1 MPSPTILFAAKSE
14 KWAEY
19 EPALRMALQKAG
31 VDTAGLTTE
40 ADPAEVDYIIYAPN
54 SGLQDFTPF
63 TRAKAV
69 LSLWA
74 GVEDIVGNETIT
86 MPLARMVD
94 YGLTQGM
101 LEFVMGHVLRYHLMI
116 DDFLAGQD
124 GVWRP
129 NLVPPLARDRKVTI
143 LGLGV
148 LGAAAAQS
156 LARIGFDVAGWSR
169 SLKSIEGIACYH
181 GEDGLFDA
189 MRHAEILVTLLPD
202 TAATR
207 GLINQTTLAALPH
220 GAKIINPGRG
230 SLIEDAAL
238 LAALDTGK
246 IAAATLDVFTIEPLP
261 ASHPYWRH
269 PRVTVTPHIASAT
282 RAETAS
288 ETIAENIRRGETGE
302 TLLHLVDRAAGY

>member
-19 EPALRMALQKAG
+19 EPALRKALQKTG
-31 VDTAGLTTE
+31 VDATGLTTE

-74 GVEDIVGNETIT
+74 GVEDIVGNKTIT

-101 LEFVMGHVLRYHLMI
+101 LEFVTGHVLRYHLMI

-148 LGAAAAQS
+148 LGAAAAQN

-169 SLKSIEGIACYH
+169 SPKSIEGIACYH
-181 GEDGLFDA
+181 GEAGLFDA
-189 MRHAEILVTLLPD
+189 LRHAEILVTLLPD

-220 GAKIINPGRG
+220 GAIIINPGRG
-230 SLIEDAAL
+230 SLIEDATL

-288 ETIAENIRRGETGE
+288 ETIAENIRRGEVGE
-302 TLLHLVDRAAGY
+302 PFLHLVDRAAGY

>member
-31 VDTAGLTTE
+31 VDTTGLTTE

>member
-19 EPALRMALQKAG
+19 EPALRKALQKAG
-31 VDTAGLTTE
+31 VDTTGLTTE

-169 SLKSIEGIACYH
+169 SPKSIEGIACYH
-181 GEDGLFDA
+181 GEDGRFDA
-189 MRHAEILVTLLPD
+189 LRHAEILVTLLPD

-230 SLIEDAAL
+230 RLIEDAAL

-288 ETIAENIRRGETGE
+288 ETIAENIRRGEAGE
-302 TLLHLVDRAAGY
+302 ALLHLVDRVAGY

>member
-220 GAKIINPGRG
+220 GAKIVNPGRG

>member
-19 EPALRMALQKAG
+19 EPALRKALQKAG
-31 VDTAGLTTE
+31 VDTTGLTTE

-74 GVEDIVGNETIT
+74 GVEDIVGNKTIT

-101 LEFVMGHVLRYHLMI
+101 LEFVTGHVLRYHLMI

-129 NLVPPLARDRKVTI
+129 NSVPPLARDRKVTI

-169 SLKSIEGIACYH
+169 SPKSIEGIACYH
-181 GEDGLFDA
+181 GEAGLFDA
-189 MRHAEILVTLLPD
+189 LRHAEILVTLLPD

-230 SLIEDAAL
+230 SLIEDATL

-288 ETIAENIRRGETGE
+288 ETIAENIRRGEVGE
-302 TLLHLVDRAAGY
+302 PFLHLVDRAAGY

>member
-19 EPALRMALQKAG
+19 EPALRKALQKAG
-31 VDTAGLTTE
+31 VDTTGLTTE

-74 GVEDIVGNETIT
+74 GVEDIVGNKTIT

-101 LEFVMGHVLRYHLMI
+101 LEFVTGHVLRYHLMI

-169 SLKSIEGIACYH
+169 SPKSIEGIACYH
-181 GEDGLFDA
+181 GEAGLFDA
-189 MRHAEILVTLLPD
+189 LRHAEILVTLLPD

-230 SLIEDAAL
+230 SLIEDATL

-269 PRVTVTPHIASAT
+269 PGVTVTPHIASAT

-288 ETIAENIRRGETGE
+288 ETIAENIRRGEVGE
-302 TLLHLVDRAAGY
+302 PFLHLVDRAAGY

>member
-19 EPALRMALQKAG
+19 EPALRKALQKTG
-31 VDTAGLTTE
+31 VDATGLTTE

-74 GVEDIVGNETIT
+74 GVEDIVGNKTIT

-101 LEFVMGHVLRYHLMI
+101 LEFVTGHVLRYHLMI

-169 SLKSIEGIACYH
+169 SPKSIEGIACYH
-181 GEDGLFDA
+181 GEAGLFDA
-189 MRHAEILVTLLPD
+189 LRHAEILVTLLPD

-230 SLIEDAAL
+230 SLIEDATL

-288 ETIAENIRRGETGE
+288 ETIAENIRRGEVSE
-302 TLLHLVDRAAGY
+302 PFLHLVDRAAGY

>member
-19 EPALRMALQKAG
+19 EPALRKALQKAG
-31 VDTAGLTTE
+31 VDTTGLTTE

-169 SLKSIEGIACYH
+169 SPKSIEGIACYH
-181 GEDGLFDA
+181 GEAGLFDA
-189 MRHAEILVTLLPD
+189 LRHAEILVTLLPD

-288 ETIAENIRRGETGE
+288 ETIAENIRRGEVGE
-302 TLLHLVDRAAGY
+302 PFLHLVDRAAGY

>member
-19 EPALRMALQKAG
+19 EPALRKALQKAG
-31 VDTAGLTTE
+31 VDTTGLTTE

-101 LEFVMGHVLRYHLMI
+101 LEFVTGHVLRYHLMI

-169 SLKSIEGIACYH
+169 SPKSIEGIACYH
-181 GEDGLFDA
+181 GEAGLFDA
-189 MRHAEILVTLLPD
+189 LRHAEILVTLLPD

-288 ETIAENIRRGETGE
+288 ETIAENIRRGEVGE
-302 TLLHLVDRAAGY
+302 PFLHLVDRAAGY

>member
-1 MPSPTILFAAKSE
+1 M
-14 KWAEY
+14 
-19 EPALRMALQKAG
+19 
-31 VDTAGLTTE
+31 
-40 ADPAEVDYIIYAPN
+40 
-54 SGLQDFTPF
+54 
-63 TRAKAV
+63 

-74 GVEDIVGNETIT
+74 GVEDIVGNKTIT
-86 MPLARMVD
+86 MSLARMVD

-101 LEFVMGHVLRYHLMI
+101 LEFVTGHVLRYHLMI

-169 SLKSIEGIACYH
+169 SPKSIEGIACYH
-181 GEDGLFDA
+181 GEAGLFDA
-189 MRHAEILVTLLPD
+189 LRHAEILVTLLPD

-230 SLIEDAAL
+230 SLIEDATL

-288 ETIAENIRRGETGE
+288 ETIAENIRRGEVGE
-302 TLLHLVDRAAGY
+302 PFLHLVDRAAGY

>member
-19 EPALRMALQKAG
+19 EPALRKALQKAG
-31 VDTAGLTTE
+31 VDTTGLTTE

-101 LEFVMGHVLRYHLMI
+101 LEFVTGHVLRYHLMI

-169 SLKSIEGIACYH
+169 SPKSIEGIACYH
-181 GEDGLFDA
+181 GEDGRFDA
-189 MRHAEILVTLLPD
+189 LRHAEILVTLLPD

-288 ETIAENIRRGETGE
+288 ETIAENIRRGEVGE
-302 TLLHLVDRAAGY
+302 PFLHLVDRAAGY

>member
-19 EPALRMALQKAG
+19 EPALHKALQKTG
-31 VDTAGLTTE
+31 VDATGLTTE

-74 GVEDIVGNETIT
+74 GVEDIVDNETIT

-101 LEFVMGHVLRYHLMI
+101 LEFVTGHVLRYHLMI

-169 SLKSIEGIACYH
+169 SPKSIEGIACYH
-181 GEDGLFDA
+181 GEDGRFDA
-189 MRHAEILVTLLPD
+189 LRHAEILVTLLPD

-288 ETIAENIRRGETGE
+288 ETIAENIRRGEVGE
-302 TLLHLVDRAAGY
+302 PFLHLVDRAAGY

>member
-19 EPALRMALQKAG
+19 EPALRKALQKAG
-31 VDTAGLTTE
+31 VDTTGLTTE
-40 ADPAEVDYIIYAPN
+40 ADPAEADYIIYAPN
-54 SGLQDFTPF
+54 SGLRDFTPF

-169 SLKSIEGIACYH
+169 SPKSIEGIACYH
-181 GEDGLFDA
+181 GEAGLFDA
-189 MRHAEILVTLLPD
+189 LRHAEILVTLLPD

-288 ETIAENIRRGETGE
+288 ETIAENIRRGEVGE
-302 TLLHLVDRAAGY
+302 PFLHLVDRAAGY

>member
-19 EPALRMALQKAG
+19 EPALHKALQKTG
-31 VDTAGLTTE
+31 VDATGLTIE

-101 LEFVMGHVLRYHLMI
+101 LEFVTGHVLRYHLMI

-169 SLKSIEGIACYH
+169 SPKSIEGIACYH
-181 GEDGLFDA
+181 GEDGRFDA
-189 MRHAEILVTLLPD
+189 LRHAEILVTLLPD

-288 ETIAENIRRGETGE
+288 ETIAENIRRGEVGE
-302 TLLHLVDRAAGY
+302 PFLHLVDRAAGY

>member
-1 MPSPTILFAAKSE
+1 MPAPVILFAAKSE

-19 EPALRMALQKAG
+19 EPALRKALGK
-31 VDTAGLTTE
+31 VGLDHAVLVTE
-40 ADPAEVDYIIYAPN
+40 AEPAEVDYIIYAPN
-54 SGLQDFTPF
+54 SGLQDFSPF

-101 LEFVMGHVLRYHLMI
+101 LEFVTGHVLRYHLMM
-116 DDFLAGQD
+116 DDFIAGQD
-124 GVWRP
+124 GLWRAD
-129 NLVPPLARDRKVTI
+129 LVPPLARDRKVTV

-148 LGAAAAQS
+148 LGAASAQS

-169 SLKSIEGIACYH
+169 SAKSLEGITCYH
-181 GEDGLFDA
+181 GEDGLLEA
-189 MRHAEILVTLLPD
+189 LRHAEILVTLLPD

-207 GLINQTTLAALPH
+207 GVINQTTLAALPK

-230 SLIEDAAL
+230 SLIEDTAL
-238 LAALDTGK
+238 LAALDQGH
-246 IAAATLDVFTIEPLP
+246 IAAATLDVFTVEPLP
-261 ASHPYWRH
+261 STHPYWAH
-269 PRVTVTPHIASAT
+269 PNVTVTPHIASAT

-288 ETIAENIRRGETGE
+288 ETIAENIRRGEAG
-302 TLLHLVDRAAGY
+302 LPFLHLVDRQAGY

>member
-19 EPALRMALQKAG
+19 EPALRKALQKAG
-31 VDTAGLTTE
+31 VDTTGLTTE

-74 GVEDIVGNETIT
+74 GVEDIVGNKTIT

-101 LEFVMGHVLRYHLMI
+101 LEFVTGHVLRYHLMI

-169 SLKSIEGIACYH
+169 SPKSIEGIACYH
-181 GEDGLFDA
+181 GEAGLFDA
-189 MRHAEILVTLLPD
+189 LRHAEILVTLLPD

-230 SLIEDAAL
+230 SLIEDATL

-288 ETIAENIRRGETGE
+288 ETIAENIRRGEVSE
-302 TLLHLVDRAAGY
+302 PFLHLVDRAAGY